1 MLETKKL
8 MSFSDEKGLKDI
20 LDIHNTMYQ
29 QTESQKVV
37 EYPENS
43 DHQWTVIGYPS
54 GMQNGPLG
62 KFQEIRQE
70 VRWILE
76 GFKC

>member
-1 MLETKKL
+1 MLTNTLTLLYTVNMLETKKL
-8 MSFSDEKGLKDI
+8 MSFSDEEGLKDI

-43 DHQWTVIGYPS
+43 DHQ
-54 GMQNGPLG
+54 
-62 KFQEIRQE
+62 
-70 VRWILE
+70 
-76 GFKC
+76 